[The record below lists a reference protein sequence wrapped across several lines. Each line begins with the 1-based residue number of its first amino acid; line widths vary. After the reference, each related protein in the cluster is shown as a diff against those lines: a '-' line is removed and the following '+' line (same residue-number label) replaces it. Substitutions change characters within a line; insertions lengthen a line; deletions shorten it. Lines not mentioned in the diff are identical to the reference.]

1 MAQRKLLLADD
12 SITIQ
17 KVINLTFAD
26 EGISV
31 TSVGNGLTAVERLLE
46 VAPDLVL
53 ADVHMPGLSG
63 YEVCERI
70 RQTPGFENIPVML
83 LVGSFEPFDEAEARR
98 VGADDFLTK
107 PFQSIKQLVSK
118 VHSLLES
125 PGRET
130 TPETKTETAAIEQ
143 SAAAGVDFAFFDD
156 KSSNEDLLQVN
167 DGNFNFRDSVFD
179 DEMIETSSVNS
190 SFADTFED
198 LDISSPA
205 VARNE
210 KPENEWRVVEPE
222 NLNRFEDFSDSQHE
236 APTVELNINE
246 ISSPFEA
253 PQERFETENAFEL
266 LHAEQP
272 VAEGEIAN
280 DLLEMET
287 EDDDDGRPELFTEE
301 HDFDLNFHTD
311 NVIDIEPEMNFVE
324 QESRV
329 EEHREEKPVS
339 PFADLFDDDDLL
351 GIEDEIRAEIGEQNF
366 QPQPA
371 SEAQIGTDEAITP
384 EIVAPET
391 ENQSQE
397 IATVNNANQSTA
409 VEKPGEYAMLNISPE
424 VIDAIAARV
433 VEKLSDKVIEKI
445 AWEIVPDRFDLIV
458 RKTMQNKDRER

>member
-31 TSVGNGLTAVERLLE
+31 TSVGNGLTAVERLQE

-53 ADVHMPGLSG
+53 ADVHMPGLTG

-118 VHSLLES
+118 VHSLLDSRGEAKTE
-125 PGRET
+125 PQPET
-130 TPETKTETAAIEQ
+130 TANEQMAA
-143 SAAAGVDFAFFDD
+143 SAGADFNFFED
-156 KSSNEDLLQVN
+156 KSSNDDLLQVN
-167 DGNFNFRDSVFD
+167 ENNFSFRDPVFD
-179 DEMIETSSVNS
+179 DEMIETSQVNP

-198 LDISSPA
+198 LDVSSPA
-205 VARNE
+205 PGDEE
-210 KPENEWRVVEPE
+210 KSESEWRIVEPE
-222 NLNRFEDFSDSQHE
+222 NQNRFEEFSSSLHE
-236 APTVELNINE
+236 APTVDLDINE

-253 PQERFETENAFEL
+253 NREQFETEDAIDL
-266 LHAEQP
+266 QPAEQP
-272 VAEGEIAN
+272 AVSGEPVN

-287 EDDDDGRPELFTEE
+287 SSDERQPERFAEE
-301 HDFDLNFHTD
+301 SDFDLD
-311 NVIDIEPEMNFVE
+311 VRAEDAIKVEPEMNFAE
-324 QESRV
+324 QESRS
-329 EEHREEKPVS
+329 EKPFS
-339 PFADLFDDDDLL
+339 PFADLFDDEDLL

-366 QPQPA
+366 QPQT
-371 SEAQIGTDEAITP
+371 EMQAQTESDEAITP

-397 IATVNNANQSTA
+397 IATINNANQSTA
-409 VEKPGEYAMLNISPE
+409 VEKPGEYTAINFPPE

-458 RKTMQNKDRER
+458 RKTIPNKDGER